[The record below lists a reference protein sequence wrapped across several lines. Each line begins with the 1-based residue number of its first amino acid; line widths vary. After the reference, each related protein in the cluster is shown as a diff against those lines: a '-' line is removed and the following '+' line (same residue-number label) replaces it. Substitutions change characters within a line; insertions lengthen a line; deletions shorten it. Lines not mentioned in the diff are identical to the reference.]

1 MIAVGEGFE
10 ARPTHPNGVHHLATP
25 PNAVVPFLVGTAV
38 GGVAGAVVGT
48 LLSEHTVHLIAAIVD
63 VVDRR
68 LHAEERERLKFE
80 LLLQ

>member
-1 MIAVGEGFE
+1 MSERAGT
-10 ARPTHPNGVHHLATP
+10 THHVAYGHHRVASADDPAAL
-25 PNAVVPFLVGTAV
+25 VPFLLGAAV

-48 LLSEHTVHLIAAIVD
+48 MLSQHTMHAIAAAIA

-68 LHAEERERLKFE
+68 LHEADRERLKFE

>member
-1 MIAVGEGFE
+1 MSERF
-10 ARPTHPNGVHHLATP
+10 RSTHHVTNGR
-25 PNAVVPFLVGTAV
+25 AVVAGADDQDVLLPFLLGAAV

-48 LLSEHTVHLIAAIVD
+48 FLSQHTTHLIATMIA

-68 LHAEERERLKFE
+68 LHEADRERLRFE

>member
-1 MIAVGEGFE
+1 MSERSRSTHHVTNGHRTPTVENDPDAV
-10 ARPTHPNGVHHLATP
+10 L
-25 PNAVVPFLVGTAV
+25 PFLLGAAV

-48 LLSEHTVHLIAAIVD
+48 VLSQHTTHLIAALIA

-68 LHAEERERLKFE
+68 LHEADRERLKFE

>member
-1 MIAVGEGFE
+1 MSERPRSTRHVSNGLATVAGEGQE
-10 ARPTHPNGVHHLATP
+10 AWI
-25 PNAVVPFLVGTAV
+25 PFLLGAAV

-48 LLSEHTVHLIAAIVD
+48 VLSQHTTHLIATVIG

-68 LHAEERERLKFE
+68 LHEADRERLKFE

>member
-1 MIAVGEGFE
+1 MGA
-10 ARPTHPNGVHHLATP
+10 
-25 PNAVVPFLVGTAV
+25 AV

-48 LLSEHTVHLIAAIVD
+48 VLSQHTTHLIATMIA

-68 LHAEERERLKFE
+68 LHEADRERLKFE

>member
-1 MIAVGEGFE
+1 MSERF
-10 ARPTHPNGVHHLATP
+10 RSTHHVSNGH
-25 PNAVVPFLVGTAV
+25 AVVADADDQDALLPFLLGAAV

-48 LLSEHTVHLIAAIVD
+48 FLSQHTTHLIATMIA

-68 LHAEERERLKFE
+68 LHEADRERLKFE

>member
-1 MIAVGEGFE
+1 MGNRSWG
-10 ARPTHPNGVHHLATP
+10 
-25 PNAVVPFLVGTAV
+25 PFLAGAVV

-48 LLSEHTVHLIAAIVD
+48 VLSQHVVHLLSAFVG

-68 LHAEERERLKFE
+68 LTEAERERVRFD

>member
-1 MIAVGEGFE
+1 MTAGEDDPD
-10 ARPTHPNGVHHLATP
+10 AL
-25 PNAVVPFLVGTAV
+25 VPFLLGAAV

-48 LLSEHTVHLIAAIVD
+48 VLSQRTMHVIAAVIA

-68 LHAEERERLKFE
+68 LHEADRERLKFE

>member
-1 MIAVGEGFE
+1 M
-10 ARPTHPNGVHHLATP
+10 
-25 PNAVVPFLVGTAV
+25 PFLIGAAV

-48 LLSEHTVHLIAAIVD
+48 MMSQHTTQLVAALIG

-68 LHAEERERLKFE
+68 LHEADRERLKFE

>member
-1 MIAVGEGFE
+1 MSE
-10 ARPTHPNGVHHLATP
+10 RSLLMNHLTNGHSVAQGPDGQDALL
-25 PNAVVPFLVGTAV
+25 PFLLGAAV

-48 LLSEHTVHLIAAIVD
+48 VLSQHTTQLVATLIG

-68 LHAEERERLKFE
+68 LHEADRERLKFE

>member
-1 MIAVGEGFE
+1 MSERWRSTHHVTTGQTALAGGESPD
-10 ARPTHPNGVHHLATP
+10 AWL
-25 PNAVVPFLVGTAV
+25 PFLLGAAV

-48 LLSEHTVHLIAAIVD
+48 VLSEHTTHLIATMIA

-68 LHAEERERLKFE
+68 LHEADRERLKFE

>member
-1 MIAVGEGFE
+1 MSD
-10 ARPTHPNGVHHLATP
+10 RSRSTHHVTNGLPAAADEVDPDALI
-25 PNAVVPFLVGTAV
+25 PFLLGAAV

-48 LLSEHTVHLIAAIVD
+48 VLSQHTMQLIAALIG

-68 LHAEERERLKFE
+68 LHEADRERLKFE

>member
-1 MIAVGEGFE
+1 MSERSRSTHHATNG
-10 ARPTHPNGVHHLATP
+10 RPATAIEDDP
-25 PNAVVPFLVGTAV
+25 AALVPFLLGAAV

-48 LLSEHTVHLIAAIVD
+48 VLSQHTMQLIAAVIA

-68 LHAEERERLKFE
+68 LHEADRERLKFE

>member
-1 MIAVGEGFE
+1 MSE
-10 ARPTHPNGVHHLATP
+10 RSQSTHYVPNGRLAP
-25 PNAVVPFLVGTAV
+25 IGEDDPDALLPFLLGAAV

-48 LLSEHTVHLIAAIVD
+48 MLSQHTTHLVAAVIA

-68 LHAEERERLKFE
+68 LHEADRERLKFE

>member
-1 MIAVGEGFE
+1 MSE
-10 ARPTHPNGVHHLATP
+10 RPISMTKMSTGQFANTSVESQDALM
-25 PNAVVPFLVGTAV
+25 PFLIGAAV

-48 LLSEHTVHLIAAIVD
+48 VMSQHTTHLVAALIG

-68 LHAEERERLKFE
+68 LHEADRERLKFE

>member
-1 MIAVGEGFE
+1 MSE
-10 ARPTHPNGVHHLATP
+10 RPISMTKMSTGQFA
-25 PNAVVPFLVGTAV
+25 NASVESQDALMPFLIGAAV

-48 LLSEHTVHLIAAIVD
+48 VMSQHTTHLVAALIG

-68 LHAEERERLKFE
+68 LHEADRERLKFE

>member
-1 MIAVGEGFE
+1 MS
-10 ARPTHPNGVHHLATP
+10 ARPLSTHPFANGHTAARRDDGQDALL
-25 PNAVVPFLVGTAV
+25 PFLLGAAV

-48 LLSEHTVHLIAAIVD
+48 VLSQHTTHLVAAAIA

-68 LHAEERERLKFE
+68 LHEADRERLKFE

>member
-1 MIAVGEGFE
+1 MSDPS
-10 ARPTHPNGVHHLATP
+10 RSTHHVTNGHLATGGANDP
-25 PNAVVPFLVGTAV
+25 DAIVPFLLGAAV

-48 LLSEHTVHLIAAIVD
+48 VLSQHTMQLIAALIA

-68 LHAEERERLKFE
+68 LHEADRERLKFE

>member
-1 MIAVGEGFE
+1 MSERPRSTHHVANGHTALAGEDE
-10 ARPTHPNGVHHLATP
+10 PDALL
-25 PNAVVPFLVGTAV
+25 PFLLGAAV

-48 LLSEHTVHLIAAIVD
+48 VLSQHTTHLLAAVIA

-68 LHAEERERLKFE
+68 LHEADRERLKFE

>member
-1 MIAVGEGFE
+1 MSERLQSTHYRSNGRPAVAG
-10 ARPTHPNGVHHLATP
+10 AREQDPLL
-25 PNAVVPFLVGTAV
+25 PFLLGAAV

-48 LLSEHTVHLIAAIVD
+48 VLSQHTTHLVATLIA

-68 LHAEERERLKFE
+68 LHEADRERLKFE

>member
-1 MIAVGEGFE
+1 MSDRSRETRHLTNGSHGV
-10 ARPTHPNGVHHLATP
+10 ARDPDQDTLL
-25 PNAVVPFLVGTAV
+25 PFLLGAAV

-48 LLSEHTVHLIAAIVD
+48 VLSQHTTHLIATMIA

-68 LHAEERERLKFE
+68 LHEADRERLKFE